1 MEQRLN
7 DRDLGVV
14 QDALLGW
21 AAIRLRELPWRS
33 TRDPWGI
40 LVSEVMLQQTG
51 VARVMPKWHAFM
63 ESYPTPRECA
73 EAALGD
79 VLRVWQGLGYPRRA
93 RNLQA
98 AAREIV
104 VRHAGEVPQS
114 LEELLALPGV
124 GPYTARAVMAFAFEH
139 DAAVVDTNVARVLAR
154 MAGEKLTA
162 RRAQAEAD
170 RLLASGT
177 AWLWNQ
183 GLMEL
188 GAMVCRPTPTCGECP
203 WESWCAWRGGD
214 DGGEDPS
221 VGSAGVS
228 VPQGR
233 FEGSDRQ
240 ARGRLIKALG
250 EGSVRVEDVARVM
263 DRPPDVA
270 TRLLADLAAEGLV
283 VVDVVAITPD
293 TSTVTLPW

>member
-7 DRDLGVV
+7 DDLEEFR
-14 QDALLGW
+14 DALLGW
-21 AAIRLRELPWRS
+21 AAVRLREMPWRS

-51 VARVMPKWHAFM
+51 VARVVPKWHAFM
-63 ESYPTPRECA
+63 ESFPTPRECA

-79 VLRVWQGLGYPRRA
+79 LLRVWQGLGYPRRA
-93 RNLQA
+93 RNLQS

-104 VRHAGEVPQS
+104 VRHGGEVPRD
-114 LEELLALPGV
+114 LESLLALPGV
-124 GPYTARAVMAFAFEH
+124 GPYTARAVRAFAFED

-154 MAGEKLTA
+154 LAGERLTA
-162 RRAQAEAD
+162 KRAQNEAD

-188 GAMVCRPTPTCGECP
+188 GAMVCRPTPSCDECP
-203 WESWCAWRGGD
+203 WESWCAWRGEGD
-214 DGGEDPS
+214 DPS

-250 EGSVRVEDVARVM
+250 EGAVRVHDVARVM
-263 DRPPDVA
+263 DRSPQVA
-270 TRLLADLAAEGLV
+270 ERLLAALAAEGLV
-283 VVDVVAITPD
+283 HLDPN
-293 TSTVTLPW
+293 STVTLPR

>member
-7 DRDLGVV
+7 DDLDAF

-21 AAIRLRELPWRS
+21 AAVRLRELPWRA

-51 VARVMPKWHAFM
+51 VGRVMPKWHAFM
-63 ESYPTPRECA
+63 ESYPTPVACA
-73 EAALGD
+73 EAPLGD
-79 VLRVWQGLGYPRRA
+79 LLRVWQGLGYPRRA

-104 VRHAGEVPQS
+104 VRHGGEVPRD
-114 LEELLALPGV
+114 LDALLALPGV
-124 GPYTARAVMAFAFEH
+124 GPYTARAVRAFAYED

-154 MAGEKLTA
+154 LMGERLTPK
-162 RRAQAEAD
+162 RAQAEAD

-183 GLMEL
+183 GFMEL
-188 GAMVCRPTPTCGECP
+188 GAMVCRPAPTCDECP
-203 WESWCAWRGGD
+203 WESWCVWHGEGD
-214 DGGEDPS
+214 DPS

-228 VPQGR
+228 VTQGR

-250 EGSVRVEDVARVM
+250 EGAVRVDDVARVM

-270 TRLLADLAAEGLV
+270 SRLLAALAAEGLV
-283 VVDVVAITPD
+283 SIADQNSHPD
-293 TSTVTLPW
+293 PNSIVTLP

>member
-7 DRDLGVV
+7 DDLESI

-21 AAIRLRELPWRS
+21 AAVRLRDMPWRNI
-33 TRDPWGI
+33 RDPWGI

-51 VARVMPKWHAFM
+51 VARVAPKWHAFM
-63 ESYPTPRECA
+63 EQFPTARACA
-73 EAALGD
+73 DAALGD
-79 VLRVWQGLGYPRRA
+79 VLRLWQGLGYPRRA
-93 RNLQA
+93 RNLQL

-104 VRHAGEVPQS
+104 IRHGAEVPRD
-114 LEELLALPGV
+114 LDALLALPGV
-124 GPYTARAVMAFAFEH
+124 GPYTARAVRAFAFEE

-154 MAGEKLTA
+154 LEGEKLTA
-162 RRAQAEAD
+162 KRAQTEAD

-188 GAMVCRPTPTCGECP
+188 GATVCRPVPSCDECP
-203 WESWCAWRGGD
+203 WESWCTWRGVGD
-214 DGGEDPS
+214 DPS

-228 VPQGR
+228 VTQGR

-250 EGSVRVEDVARVM
+250 EGAVRVDDVARVM
-263 DRPPDVA
+263 DRPPEVA
-270 TRLLADLAAEGLV
+270 SRLLAALAAEGLV
-283 VVDVVAITPD
+283 TITDQNSHPNPI
-293 TSTVTLPW
+293 VTLP

>member
-1 MEQRLN
+1 MEQRLI
-7 DRDLGVV
+7 DDLESF

-21 AAIRLRELPWRS
+21 AAVQLREMPWRD

-51 VARVMPKWHAFM
+51 VARVMPKWRAFM
-63 ESYPTPRECA
+63 EAFPTPAACA
-73 EAALGD
+73 GAALGD

-104 VRHAGEVPQS
+104 VQHGGEVPRA
-114 LEELLALPGV
+114 LDDLLDLPGV
-124 GPYTARAVMAFAFEH
+124 GPYTARAVSAFAFED

-154 MAGEKLTA
+154 LMGERLTA
-162 RRAQAEAD
+162 KRAQTEAD

-183 GLMEL
+183 GVMEL
-188 GAMVCRPTPTCGECP
+188 GATLCRPTPACDECP
-203 WESWCAWRGGD
+203 WESWCAWRGAGD
-214 DGGEDPS
+214 DPS
-221 VGSAGVS
+221 IGSAGVS
-228 VPQGR
+228 VAQGR

-250 EGSVRVEDVARVM
+250 EGAVHVDDVARVM
-263 DRPPDVA
+263 DRPPEVA
-270 TRLLADLAAEGLV
+270 SRLLAALASEGLV
-283 VVDVVAITPD
+283 TIDHTNPNPNPNPI
-293 TSTVTLPW
+293 VTLPR

>member
-7 DRDLGVV
+7 DDLDAF

-21 AAIRLRELPWRS
+21 AAVRLRELPWRS

-51 VARVMPKWHAFM
+51 VARVMPKWHSFM
-63 ESYPTPRECA
+63 ESYPTPRACT
-73 EAALGD
+73 EAPLGD
-79 VLRVWQGLGYPRRA
+79 VLRLWQGLGYPRRA
-93 RNLQA
+93 RNLQS

-104 VRHAGEVPQS
+104 VRHGGEVPRE
-114 LEELLALPGV
+114 LDALLALPGV
-124 GPYTARAVMAFAFEH
+124 GPYTARAVRAFAFED

-154 MAGEKLTA
+154 LAGERLTA
-162 RRAQAEAD
+162 KRAQAEAD
-170 RLLASGT
+170 RLLAPGT

-188 GAMVCRPTPTCGECP
+188 GAMVCRPTPGCDECP
-203 WESWCAWRGGD
+203 WESWCAWRGVGD
-214 DGGEDPS
+214 DPS

-228 VPQGR
+228 VAQGR

-250 EGSVRVEDVARVM
+250 EGAVRVDDVARVM
-263 DRPPDVA
+263 DRPPEVA
-270 TRLLADLAAEGLV
+270 ARLLATLASEGLV
-283 VVDVVAITPD
+283 HLDPTS
-293 TSTVTLPW
+293 STVTLPR

>member
-7 DRDLGVV
+7 DDDLGVF

-21 AAIRLRELPWRS
+21 ATVRLRELPWRA

-63 ESYPTPRECA
+63 ESFPSPADCA
-73 EAALGD
+73 HAALGD

-98 AAREIV
+98 AAREIS
-104 VRHAGEVPQS
+104 VRHGGEVPQS
-114 LEELLALPGV
+114 LDDLLALPGV
-124 GPYTARAVMAFAFEH
+124 GPYTARAVLAFAFED

-154 MAGEKLTA
+154 LVGERLTA
-162 RRAQAEAD
+162 KRAQAEAD

-188 GAMVCRPTPTCGECP
+188 GAMVCRPTPSCDECP
-203 WESWCAWRGGD
+203 WESWCAWRGVGD
-214 DGGEDPS
+214 DPS

-250 EGSVRVEDVARVM
+250 EGAVRVDDVPRVM
-263 DRPPDVA
+263 DRSPEVA
-270 TRLLADLAAEGLV
+270 DRLVVALVTEGLV
-283 VVDVVAITPD
+283 HLDPD
-293 TSTVTLPW
+293 SSMIRLP

>member
-1 MEQRLN
+1 MERRLN
-7 DRDLGVV
+7 DDDLGVF

-21 AAIRLRELPWRS
+21 AAVRLRELPWRA

-63 ESYPTPRECA
+63 ESFPTPADCA
-73 EAALGD
+73 HAALGD

-104 VRHAGEVPQS
+104 VRHGGEVPQE
-114 LEELLALPGV
+114 LEDLLALPGV
-124 GPYTARAVMAFAFEH
+124 GPYTARAVSAFAFEL

-154 MAGEKLTA
+154 LAGERLTA
-162 RRAQAEAD
+162 KRAQAEAD

-188 GAMVCRPTPTCGECP
+188 GAMVCRPTPSCDECP
-203 WESWCAWRGGD
+203 WESWCAWRAGD
-214 DGGEDPS
+214 GDDPS

-240 ARGRLIKALG
+240 ARGRLIKTLG
-250 EGSVRVEDVARVM
+250 EGAVRVDDVARVM

-270 TRLLADLAAEGLV
+270 AKLLADLATEGLV
-283 VVDVVAITPD
+283 VVINPDTDTD
-293 TSTVTLPW
+293 TSTVTLP

>member
-7 DRDLGVV
+7 DDDLGVF

-21 AAIRLRELPWRS
+21 AAVRLREMPWRA

-63 ESYPTPRECA
+63 EAYPTPADCA
-73 EAALGD
+73 HAPLGD
-79 VLRVWQGLGYPRRA
+79 ILRLWQGLGYPRRA

-98 AAREIV
+98 AAREV
-104 VRHAGEVPQS
+104 VVHHGGEVPQE
-114 LEELLALPGV
+114 LDDLLALPGV
-124 GPYTARAVMAFAFEH
+124 GPYTARAGLAFAFEL

-154 MAGEKLTA
+154 LAGERLTA
-162 RRAQAEAD
+162 KRAQTEAD

-188 GAMVCRPTPTCGECP
+188 GAMVCRPTPSCDECP

-214 DGGEDPS
+214 GDDPS

-240 ARGRLIKALG
+240 ARGRLIKTLG
-250 EGSVRVEDVARVM
+250 EGAVRVDDVARVM
-263 DRPPDVA
+263 DRPSEVA
-270 TRLLADLAAEGLV
+270 AKLLADLAAEGLV
-283 VVDVVAITPD
+283 VIDANEFVV
-293 TSTVTLPW
+293 LPG

>member
-1 MEQRLN
+1 MERRLN
-7 DRDLGVV
+7 DDDLGVF

-21 AAIRLRELPWRS
+21 AAVRLRELPWRA

-63 ESYPTPRECA
+63 ESFPTPADCA
-73 EAALGD
+73 HAALGD
-79 VLRVWQGLGYPRRA
+79 VLRAWQGLGYPRRA

-104 VRHAGEVPQS
+104 VRHGGEVPQS
-114 LEELLALPGV
+114 LDDLLALPGV
-124 GPYTARAVMAFAFEH
+124 GPYTARAVSAFAFEL

-154 MAGEKLTA
+154 LAGERLTA
-162 RRAQAEAD
+162 KRAQAEAD
-170 RLLASGT
+170 RMLASGT

-188 GAMVCRPTPTCGECP
+188 GAMVCRPTPSCDECP
-203 WESWCAWRGGD
+203 WEAWCAWRGGD
-214 DGGEDPS
+214 GDDPS

-250 EGSVRVEDVARVM
+250 EGAVRVDEVALVM

-270 TRLLADLAAEGLV
+270 AKLLGDLVSEGLV
-283 VVDVVAITPD
+283 AEREG
-293 TSTVTLPW
+293 SVTLPG

>member
-7 DRDLGVV
+7 DDDLGVF

-21 AAIRLRELPWRS
+21 ATFRLRELPWRA

-63 ESYPTPRECA
+63 ESFPSPADCA
-73 EAALGD
+73 HAALGD

-98 AAREIV
+98 AAREIS
-104 VRHAGEVPQS
+104 VRHGGEVPQS
-114 LEELLALPGV
+114 LDDLLALPGV
-124 GPYTARAVMAFAFEH
+124 GPYTARAVLAFAFED

-154 MAGEKLTA
+154 LVGERLTA
-162 RRAQAEAD
+162 KRAQAEAD

-188 GAMVCRPTPTCGECP
+188 GAMVCRPTPSCDECP
-203 WESWCAWRGGD
+203 WESWCAWRGVGD
-214 DGGEDPS
+214 DPS

-250 EGSVRVEDVARVM
+250 EGAVRVDDVPRVM
-263 DRPPDVA
+263 DRSPEVA
-270 TRLLADLAAEGLV
+270 DRLVVALVTEGLV
-283 VVDVVAITPD
+283 HLDPD
-293 TSTVTLPW
+293 SSMIRLP

>member
-7 DRDLGVV
+7 DDLDAF

-21 AAIRLRELPWRS
+21 AAVRLRELPWRA

-51 VARVMPKWHAFM
+51 VARVMPKWHSFM
-63 ESYPTPRECA
+63 ESYPTPRDCA
-73 EAALGD
+73 DAALGD
-79 VLRVWQGLGYPRRA
+79 VLRMWQGLGYPRRA

-104 VRHAGEVPQS
+104 ARHGGEVPRE
-114 LEELLALPGV
+114 LDALLALPGV
-124 GPYTARAVMAFAFEH
+124 GPYTARAVRAFAFED

-154 MAGEKLTA
+154 LAGERLTA
-162 RRAQAEAD
+162 KRAQSEAD

-183 GLMEL
+183 GLTEL
-188 GAMVCRPTPTCGECP
+188 GAMVCRPTPSCEECP
-203 WESWCAWRGGD
+203 WESWCAWRGVGD
-214 DGGEDPS
+214 DPS

-250 EGSVRVEDVARVM
+250 EGAVQVSDVARVM
-263 DRPPDVA
+263 DRPPEVA
-270 TRLLADLAAEGLV
+270 SRLLAALAAEGLV
-283 VVDVVAITPD
+283 RIQSDGNSA
-293 TSTVTLPW
+293 VTLP

>member
-1 MEQRLN
+1 
-7 DRDLGVV
+7 
-14 QDALLGW
+14 
-21 AAIRLRELPWRS
+21 
-33 TRDPWGI
+33 
-40 LVSEVMLQQTG
+40 
-51 VARVMPKWHAFM
+51 M
-63 ESYPTPRECA
+63 ESYPTVRDCA

-79 VLRVWQGLGYPRRA
+79 LLRVWQGLGYPRRA

-104 VRHAGEVPQS
+104 VHHGGEVPRD
-114 LEELLALPGV
+114 LDALLALPGV
-124 GPYTARAVMAFAFEH
+124 GPYTARAVQAFAFED

-154 MAGEKLTA
+154 LVGERLTA
-162 RRAQAEAD
+162 KRAQAEAD

-188 GAMVCRPTPTCGECP
+188 GAMVCRPTPSCEECP
-203 WESWCAWRGGD
+203 WESWCAWHGFGD
-214 DGGEDPS
+214 DPS

-250 EGSVRVEDVARVM
+250 EGAVRVDDVARVM
-263 DRPPDVA
+263 DRPPEVA
-270 TRLLADLAAEGLV
+270 SRLLAALASEGLV
-283 VVDVVAITPD
+283 SITD
-293 TSTVTLPW
+293 QNSTVTLP

>member
-1 MEQRLN
+1 MGRRLN
-7 DRDLGVV
+7 DELEAV

-21 AAIRLRELPWRS
+21 ATVRLRELPWRS
-33 TRDPWGI
+33 TRDPWGV

-51 VARVMPKWHAFM
+51 VARVAPKWQVFM
-63 ESYPTPRECA
+63 ESFPTPRDCA
-73 EAALGD
+73 DAALGD

-104 VRHAGEVPQS
+104 VRHGGEVPRS
-114 LEELLALPGV
+114 LDDLLALPGV
-124 GPYTARAVMAFAFEH
+124 GPYTARAVRAFAFED

-154 MAGEKLTA
+154 LAGEKLTA
-162 RRAQAEAD
+162 KRAQADAD
-170 RLLASGT
+170 RLLASGA

-183 GLMEL
+183 GIMEL
-188 GAMVCRPTPTCGECP
+188 GATVCRPTPLCDECP
-203 WESWCAWRGGD
+203 WQSWCAWRGEGD
-214 DGGEDPS
+214 DPS

-228 VPQGR
+228 VSQGR

-250 EGSVRVEDVARVM
+250 EGAVRVDDVAHVM
-263 DRPPDVA
+263 DRPPEVA
-270 TRLLADLAAEGLV
+270 TRLLAALATEGLV
-283 VVDVVAITPD
+283 SLRPD
-293 TSTVTLPW
+293 STVTLP

>member
-7 DRDLGVV
+7 DDLDAF

-21 AAIRLRELPWRS
+21 AAVRLRELPWRT

-63 ESYPTPRECA
+63 ESYPTPGDCA

-79 VLRVWQGLGYPRRA
+79 LLRVWQGLGYPRRA
-93 RNLQA
+93 RNLQS

-104 VRHAGEVPQS
+104 MRHGGEVPRD
-114 LEELLALPGV
+114 LDTLLALPGV
-124 GPYTARAVMAFAFEH
+124 GPYTARAVQAFAFED

-154 MAGEKLTA
+154 LVGERLTA
-162 RRAQAEAD
+162 KRAQAEAD

-188 GAMVCRPTPTCGECP
+188 GAMVCRPTPSCEECP
-203 WESWCAWRGGD
+203 WESWCAWHGD
-214 DGGEDPS
+214 GDDPS

-250 EGSVRVEDVARVM
+250 EGAVRVDDVPRVM

-270 TRLLADLAAEGLV
+270 SRLLAALASEGLV
-283 VVDVVAITPD
+283 SITDHDPN
-293 TSTVTLPW
+293 SLVTLPR

>member
-1 MEQRLN
+1 M
-7 DRDLGVV
+7 
-14 QDALLGW
+14 
-21 AAIRLRELPWRS
+21 PWRGI
-33 TRDPWGI
+33 RDPWGI

-51 VARVMPKWHAFM
+51 VARVTPKWHAFM
-63 ESYPTPRECA
+63 AEFPTARECA

-98 AAREIV
+98 AASEIV
-104 VRHAGEVPQS
+104 VRHGGEVPRD
-114 LEELLALPGV
+114 LDELLALPGV
-124 GPYTARAVMAFAFEH
+124 GPYTARAVRAFAFEE

-154 MAGEKLTA
+154 LVGEKLTA
-162 RRAQAEAD
+162 KRAQSEAD

-177 AWLWNQ
+177 SWLWNQ

-188 GAMVCRPTPTCGECP
+188 GATVCRPAPSCDECP
-203 WESWCAWRGGD
+203 WEAWCAWRGGGD
-214 DGGEDPS
+214 DPS

-250 EGSVRVEDVARVM
+250 EGSVRVDDVARVM
-263 DRPPDVA
+263 DRPSEVA
-270 TRLLADLAAEGLV
+270 LRLLTALASEGLV
-283 VVDVVAITPD
+283 HVDGR
-293 TSTVTLPW
+293 SSRVTLP

>member
-1 MEQRLN
+1 MGQRLI
-7 DRDLGVV
+7 DHDLDAF

-21 AAIRLRELPWRS
+21 ATVRLRELPWRN

-51 VARVMPKWHAFM
+51 VGRVMPKWHAFM
-63 ESYPTPRECA
+63 ESFPTPADCA
-73 EAALGD
+73 HAALGD

-98 AAREIV
+98 AAREIA
-104 VRHAGEVPQS
+104 VRHGGEVPRPLDQ
-114 LEELLALPGV
+114 LLALPGV
-124 GPYTARAVMAFAFEH
+124 GPYTARAVRAFAFED

-154 MAGEKLTA
+154 LFGEKLTA
-162 RRAQAEAD
+162 KRAQAEAD

-188 GAMVCRPTPTCGECP
+188 GAMVCRPTPVCDECP
-203 WESWCAWRGGD
+203 WESWCAWRGEGD
-214 DGGEDPS
+214 DPS

-228 VPQGR
+228 VAQGR

-250 EGSVRVEDVARVM
+250 DGAVRVDDVPRVM
-263 DRPPDVA
+263 DRPPEVA
-270 TRLLADLAAEGLV
+270 ERLVAALLAEGLV
-283 VVDVVAITPD
+283 HLDPNSHIL
-293 TSTVTLPW
+293 TLPG

>member
-7 DRDLGVV
+7 DDDLGVF

-21 AAIRLRELPWRS
+21 ATVRLRELPWRA

-63 ESYPTPRECA
+63 ESFPSPADCA
-73 EAALGD
+73 HAALGD

-98 AAREIV
+98 AAREIS
-104 VRHAGEVPQS
+104 VRHGGEVPQS
-114 LEELLALPGV
+114 LDDLLALPGV
-124 GPYTARAVMAFAFEH
+124 GPYTARAVLAFAFED

-154 MAGEKLTA
+154 LVGERLTA
-162 RRAQAEAD
+162 KRAQAEAD

-188 GAMVCRPTPTCGECP
+188 GAMVCRPTPSCDECP
-203 WESWCAWRGGD
+203 WESWCAWRGVGD
-214 DGGEDPS
+214 DPS

-250 EGSVRVEDVARVM
+250 EGAVRVDDVPRVM
-263 DRPPDVA
+263 DRSPEVA
-270 TRLLADLAAEGLV
+270 DRLVVALVTEGLV
-283 VVDVVAITPD
+283 HLDPD
-293 TSTVTLPW
+293 SQNLTLPG